1 MITELKH
8 INTEL
13 VRSKMPGMPESK
25 KDFPVTDFS
34 RRKLDQFYQYWVALQ
49 ENRVNW
55 QKWAKYYTG
64 DQWHEYISD
73 GAGGYITESE
83 YISNQGKIPLQQN
96 IIKPTCNS
104 IIGQFRSNK
113 SNSVIVPR
121 MKDKA
126 KESEMLSNALQY
138 VHTLNSMREMD
149 AAALEQKLVTGLPVQ
164 MIRYKYLEE
173 EKRYDVWVD
182 NLNPHTMFFN
192 PDVIDVRGAD
202 IRVIGRIIDLTFPEL
217 VIAFGQNNRNVIRQ
231 LKDIYQHRD
240 DMDYIANEGLT
251 SQRIYDTDFF
261 LPKDFTK
268 CRVIEAWE
276 KVPVMRTRVHD
287 EADGSLN
294 ITEYTLEEIE
304 YMNKK
309 RVEKYMAAG
318 KDPSSA
324 RLMDAQEIIVRVWHY
339 QFLSPF
345 GHILMEGESPYWHGS
360 HHFVMPLFQ
369 LYDGKLNSFVAD
381 LIDQQRYINRLITLW
396 DFILGTSAKNTLVLD
411 TDSLNG
417 QNPEDIAD
425 DYREVG
431 GVIVLKLK
439 DGAKPPFELGKNA
452 ANLGITEMI
461 KLHMELIQDIS
472 GVHASL
478 QGKQARSGVPAS
490 LYAQEAQN
498 ASVNIKSI
506 LDSFNVFRKDRDEKV
521 LKTIQQFYN
530 EPRWIAVSGADYEDS
545 AQLYE
550 PKDVQDLE
558 FTLEIAQSADSPV
571 YRGII
576 DEQLKEFLMAG
587 LIDFETYLKNTNL
600 PFSQKILEDVRKAK
614 EEAMQ
619 GNMAGAGAAIGN
631 AQQSVPGN
639 QQAVDMLKRGI
650 EKGI

>member
-1 MITELKH
+1 
-8 INTEL
+8 
-13 VRSKMPGMPESK
+13 
-25 KDFPVTDFS
+25 
-34 RRKLDQFYQYWVALQ
+34 
-49 ENRVNW
+49 
-55 QKWAKYYTG
+55 
-64 DQWHEYISD
+64 
-73 GAGGYITESE
+73 
-83 YISNQGKIPLQQN
+83 
-96 IIKPTCNS
+96 
-104 IIGQFRSNK
+104 
-113 SNSVIVPR
+113 
-121 MKDKA
+121 
-126 KESEMLSNALQY
+126 
-138 VHTLNSMREMD
+138 
-149 AAALEQKLVTGLPVQ
+149 
-164 MIRYKYLEE
+164 
-173 EKRYDVWVD
+173 
-182 NLNPHTMFFN
+182 
-192 PDVIDVRGAD
+192 
-202 IRVIGRIIDLTFPEL
+202 
-217 VIAFGQNNRNVIRQ
+217 
-231 LKDIYQHRD
+231 
-240 DMDYIANEGLT
+240 
-251 SQRIYDTDFF
+251 
-261 LPKDFTK
+261 
-268 CRVIEAWE
+268 
-276 KVPVMRTRVHD
+276 
-287 EADGSLN
+287 
-294 ITEYTLEEIE
+294 
-304 YMNKK
+304 
-309 RVEKYMAAG
+309 
-318 KDPSSA
+318 
-324 RLMDAQEIIVRVWHY
+324 
-339 QFLSPF
+339 
-345 GHILMEGESPYWHGS
+345 
-360 HHFVMPLFQ
+360 MPLFQ

-478 QGKQARSGVPAS
+478 QGKQARSGEPAS